1 MQEGMKKR
9 FDHLNDRSPNDFL
22 TRFSLA
28 CVYSLA
34 GRNEDAQAEA
44 QRVLQINPDFS
55 LNQFAKRLTYKYP
68 KDKEL
73 IVGAAKKAG
82 LPE

>member
-1 MQEGMKKR
+1 
-9 FDHLNDRSPNDFL
+9 
-22 TRFSLA
+22 
-28 CVYSLA
+28 LA

-73 IVGAAKKAG
+73 IVRAAKKAG

>member
-1 MQEGMKKR
+1 
-9 FDHLNDRSPNDFL
+9 
-22 TRFSLA
+22 
-28 CVYSLA
+28 LA

>member
-1 MQEGMKKR
+1 
-9 FDHLNDRSPNDFL
+9 
-22 TRFSLA
+22 LA

-34 GRNEDAQAEA
+34 DRNEDAQAEA
-44 QRVLQINPDFS
+44 QKVIQINPNFS
-55 LNQFAKRLTYKYP
+55 LKQFAKRLTYKDQT
-68 KDKEL
+68 DKEL